1 MLSRNDSI
9 HEESYMSHD
18 QLNLTN
24 DELLSTT
31 RAVRKR
37 LDFDRPV
44 PMSVVKECMEMA
56 VQAPSGSN
64 AQGWQ
69 FMFVTDPDKRAQIGE
84 YYRQAFEIYKDMPV
98 AIHKLHADSADT
110 SLTSSQVRSASSAD
124 FLGENMGRAPVLMIP
139 CIAGRTDNEAGA
151 NVLSQTA
158 TLGSVVPAAWS
169 FMLAARA
176 RGLGTAWTTLHLM
189 HEKAIADLLG
199 SPYDDFMQ
207 VALIPMAYTKG
218 TDFKPAYR
226 PPVETVM
233 HVDAW

>member
-1 MLSRNDSI
+1 MANEQLGLS
-9 HEESYMSHD
+9 
-18 QLNLTN
+18 N

-44 PMSVVKECMEMA
+44 SMDLIKECMELA
-56 VQAPSGSN
+56 VQAPTGSN

-69 FMFVTDPDKRAQIGE
+69 FVFVTDPDKRAAIGE
-84 YYRQAFEIYKDMPV
+84 YYQQAFSIYRDMPV
-98 AIHKLHADSADT
+98 AIHKLHADSSDGE
-110 SLTSSQVRSASSAD
+110 LTASQTRSASSAD
-124 FLGENMGRAPVLMIP
+124 FLADNMGKAPVLMIP

-158 TLGSVVPAAWS
+158 TLGSVIPAAWN

-176 RGLGTAWTTLHLM
+176 RGLGSAWTTLHLM

-199 SPYDDFMQ
+199 IPFDDFMQ
-207 VALIPMAYTKG
+207 VALIPLAYTKG
-218 TDFKPAYR
+218 TNFKPAYR
-226 PPVETVM
+226 PPIENIM
-233 HVDAW
+233 HVNSW

>member
-1 MLSRNDSI
+1 
-9 HEESYMSHD
+9 MSHD

-176 RGLGTAWTTLHLM
+176 RGLGTAWTTLHFM

-199 SPYDDFMQ
+199 IPYDDFMQ

>member
-1 MLSRNDSI
+1 MPHPQLGLS
-9 HEESYMSHD
+9 
-18 QLNLTN
+18 N

-44 PMSVVKECMEMA
+44 PREVIEECVELA

-84 YYRQAFEIYKDMPV
+84 FYRKAFSMYREMPI
-98 AIHKLHADSADT
+98 AIHKLHQDSGDAA
-110 SLTSSQVRSASSAD
+110 LTDSQQRSANSAD

-139 CIAGRTDNEAGA
+139 CIAGRSDAPGAGGA
-151 NVLSQTA
+151 LAHTGL
-158 TLGSVVPAAWS
+158 LGSIIPATWS

-176 RGLGTAWTTLHLM
+176 RGIGTAWTTLHLM
-189 HEKAIADLLG
+189 FEKEIAELLG
-199 SPYDDFMQ
+199 IPYEQYMQ
-207 VALIPMAYTKG
+207 VALIPVAYTKG

-226 PPVETVM
+226 PPVSTVM
-233 HVDAW
+233 HFDTW